1 MSYDKS
7 TQPLYKG
14 NKINQTLKKAG
25 KWTNQNVDKKMITE
39 KKKNY
44 IERNAWKNYLSYN
57 QILKKNN

>member
-39 KKKNY
+39 KKK
-44 IERNAWKNYLSYN
+44 I
-57 QILKKNN
+57 ILKEMLGKTT